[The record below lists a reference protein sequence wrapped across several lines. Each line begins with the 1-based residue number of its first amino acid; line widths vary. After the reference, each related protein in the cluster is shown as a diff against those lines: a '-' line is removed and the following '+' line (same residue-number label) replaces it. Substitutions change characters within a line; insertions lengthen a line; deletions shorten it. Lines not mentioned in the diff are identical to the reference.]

1 MMKKRLVFGLL
12 CGVLVAGVSSI
23 AWASTDY
30 LFVNHCDAD
39 ISVDFYTHTLLC
51 KDHHS
56 PPFPPGSNWSC
67 STNCVPSSSVT
78 INYRGVRYPQGGTPT
93 RGTHGI
99 YCTKQPD
106 GTYIITWPNE

>member
-1 MMKKRLVFGLL
+1 MMKKGLVFGLL

-56 PPFPPGSNWSC
+56 PPFPPC